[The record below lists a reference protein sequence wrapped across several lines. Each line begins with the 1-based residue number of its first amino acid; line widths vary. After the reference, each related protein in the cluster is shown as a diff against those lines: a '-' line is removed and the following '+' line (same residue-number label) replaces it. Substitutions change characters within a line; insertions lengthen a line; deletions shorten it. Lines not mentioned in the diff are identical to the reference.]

1 MPVRPEPRPFAV
13 DVPDE
18 VLDDL
23 AARLGRVRWPDEI
36 PGAGWAYGTDLAYL
50 QQLVAYWRRGYDW
63 RAAERVLNAYPQFK
77 VEIDGIDLHYLHVPG
92 QGAAPMPLVLAHGWP
107 GSVFE

>member
-1 MPVRPEPRPFAV
+1 MSPRRTIPAPAALSSRLHPEDPNGGEELALATTPEPQPFAV

-36 PGAGWAYGTDLAYL
+36 PGSGWAYGTDLAYL
-50 QQLVAYWRRGYDW
+50 QELITYWRDQYDTTH
-63 RAAERVLNAYPQFK
+63 A
-77 VEIDGIDLHYLHVPG
+77 
-92 QGAAPMPLVLAHGWP
+92 
-107 GSVFE
+107 